1 MLAAAVTLLAI
12 FTAIGMLLSAAVGR
26 APTGAGFHRLS
37 LWIALAFLA
46 LGLGFRLSPWVAALP
61 PLSFAAAALYA
72 VAFVAAVIFVARY
85 STRPQARPFF
95 WIDLATLA
103 GLAAVIAD
111 PALRGW
117 QEGIGIAAAGLYG
130 LGLLAIPPALGGVL
144 YAMLLAHWYLIEPR
158 LTTVPLR
165 RVLVMFALAELVK
178 LVLIAGVFMVHWP
191 DWTAAEGGLLRA
203 FTLGNALFIA
213 MRLFLGVLAPLA
225 LSWMT
230 WKTVEIRSIQS
241 ATGILYAAVVFVLF
255 GEVISAFL
263 SVSTGL
269 PY

>member
-12 FTAIGMLLSAAVGR
+12 FTAVGMLLSAAIGR
-26 APTGAGFHRLS
+26 APTGASFHRLS
-37 LWIALAFLA
+37 LWIALVFFA

-61 PLSFAAAALYA
+61 PMNLAAAALYG
-72 VAFVAAVIFVARY
+72 VAFAATVVFVARY
-85 STRPQARPFF
+85 STRPQSRSFL
-95 WIDLATLA
+95 WIDIAAAT
-103 GLAAVIAD
+103 GIAAVIAD
-111 PALRGW
+111 PASRGW
-117 QEGIGIAAAGLYG
+117 QEGTGAAAAWLFG
-130 LGLLAIPPALGGVL
+130 LGMLTVPAALGGVL

-158 LTTVPLR
+158 LTTAPLR
-165 RVLVMFALAELVK
+165 RVLVLFAVTELVK
-178 LVLIAGVFMVHWP
+178 LGLVVGVFMIHWP
-191 DWTAAEGGLLRA
+191 EWVAAEGGLLRA

-255 GEVISAFL
+255 GEVISAYL
-263 SVSTGL
+263 SLSTGL